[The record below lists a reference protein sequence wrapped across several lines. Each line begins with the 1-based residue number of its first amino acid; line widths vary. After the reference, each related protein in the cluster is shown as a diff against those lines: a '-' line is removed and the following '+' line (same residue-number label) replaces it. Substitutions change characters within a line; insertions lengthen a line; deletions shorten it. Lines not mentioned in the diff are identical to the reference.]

1 MEYPLLN
8 FVDAAL
14 ADKTNAKMIFEFYE
28 LDAGQVAVLLEQSGH
43 GLEGYRRV
51 LDSFAVRHIFKQ
63 HGNDKTESLRG
74 QIGIVREDF
83 LLIEK
88 IVAYPEHFWIETNRI
103 GHALLKYKLEFEGF
117 RLVFAEEI
125 RVGRRELAVQTL
137 YKQKIRR
144 Q

>member
-1 MEYPLLN
+1 MKDPLLD

-51 LDSFAVRHIFKQ
+51 LDSFAVKHIFKN
-63 HGNDKTESLRG
+63 HGNDKTELLRG
-74 QIGIVREDF
+74 QIGVVREDF
-83 LLIEK
+83 LLIERTVKTSGIVSIELSK
-88 IVAYPEHFWIETNRI
+88 IGNTIFVYTFEHEN
-103 GHALLKYKLEFEGF
+103 F
-117 RLVFAEEI
+117 RLFLVEEI
-125 RVGRRELAVQTL
+125 RVRRKELAVLTL